1 MILIVL
7 LYYLKNRANLMYI
20 YRLILNMEEHI
31 IYLTNIRKQIIDEL
45 EQHSLKQLLYIPVG
59 YKNNLF
65 WNAAHVLATQQ
76 LIHYYLTEN
85 RMLVDIDFIQKYKKG
100 TNGNTEVTIED
111 VQELKEMLESTPMQ
125 LFKDYRSEKLTFYRS
140 YKTSFGITLESIED
154 AILYNNIHEAMH
166 LGYML
171 SMKKNI
177 PF

>member
-1 MILIVL
+1 
-7 LYYLKNRANLMYI
+7 
-20 YRLILNMEEHI
+20 MEEHI
-31 IYLTNIRKQIIDEL
+31 IYLTTIRKQIIDEL

-76 LIHYYLTEN
+76 LIHYYLTDN
-85 RMLVDIDFIQKYKKG
+85 RMLVDTHFIQKYKKG
-100 TNGNTEVTIED
+100 TVGNTEVSEED
-111 VQELKEMLESTPMQ
+111 VIELKEMLESTPMQ
-125 LFKDYRSEKLTFYRS
+125 MFKDYRAEKLSFYRS
-140 YKTSFGITLESIED
+140 YKTSFGVNLTSIEE

>member
-1 MILIVL
+1 
-7 LYYLKNRANLMYI
+7 
-20 YRLILNMEEHI
+20 MEEHI

-45 EQHSLKQLLYIPVG
+45 EQHSLKQLLYMPMG

-76 LIHYYLTEN
+76 LIHYYLTDT

-100 TNGNTEVTIED
+100 TLGNTDATEAD
-111 VQELKEMLESTPMQ
+111 VKELKEMLENTPIQ
-125 LFKDYRSEKLTFYRS
+125 LFKDYRSEKLSYYKS

-166 LGYML
+166 LGYMH